1 MDKVA
6 LITGATSAI
15 GAATARLL
23 SQNGYAVALAARR
36 LPQLD
41 ALAREIEAKG
51 GQALAIEADVTQS
64 SSTQNMVQ
72 KTLERFGGLDVA
84 FNNAGG
90 GTRPKPLADVS
101 PENFRSR

>member
-36 LPQLD
+36 FPQLE

-90 GTRPKPLADVS
+90 GTRPKPWPMSALRNS
-101 PENFRSR
+101 RSR